1 MSITTTN
8 GANSMTSSKTNIAP
22 GVITGDEVQQLFA
35 YAKANAFA
43 LSAINVT
50 GSNTINAKGEN

>member
-1 MSITTTN
+1 
-8 GANSMTSSKTNIAP
+8 MTSSKTNIAP